1 MGSRRLEH
9 ENIEAKADPLNKT
22 ACGPSRSLALFRRN
36 FYTARMN
43 VPAFCRFRIRFI
55 FLITVVVLSAIPM
68 RAADK
73 VIVLKAARLFDGKS
87 KTLAQNGV
95 VIIQGNKIVDA
106 GSNVPAPPDAQVVD
120 LGDATLSPG
129 FMDGHTHLTL
139 DFSGNYNE
147 RRLKEVD
154 LNVSEQAIIATRYA
168 RATVEAGFTTVRD
181 LGSRFVGSKEFVDV
195 ALRNSINKGMIVGP
209 RMLVATFGIGATGGH
224 FDPTSGFRD
233 MLFGREPDSSDG
245 IADGPDAIR
254 KAVRFEVKNGADVI
268 KGAVSG
274 GVLSLADE
282 VDTPQLTPAEMAA
295 LVDESHRLRKKVAV
309 HCHGDQAARE
319 AIEAGVDSIEHGSFM
334 KPETLTRM
342 KNKGVFLTPTLMAT
356 EWIMSKLE
364 NYPPALQA
372 KAKAAAAARSDM
384 FRNAVRI
391 GVKISF
397 GTDAAVYPHGQNAKE
412 FKLMVDLGMSAIDA
426 LKSATA
432 SDAELF
438 GIAQKTGALEKGK
451 LADIIAM
458 PGDPLADITA
468 TERVF
473 FVMKEGKI
481 IRNGPIIQHATKITE
496 PAEVGEPAD

>member
-1 MGSRRLEH
+1 
-9 ENIEAKADPLNKT
+9 
-22 ACGPSRSLALFRRN
+22 
-36 FYTARMN
+36 MN
-43 VPAFCRFRIRFI
+43 VSAFHRFCSRLSFTLLV
-55 FLITVVVLSAIPM
+55 LIGCAISIH
-68 RAADK
+68 AADK

-95 VIIQGNKIVDA
+95 VIVQGNKIVDA
-106 GSNVPAPPDAQVVD
+106 GSNLPAPTDAQVID

-154 LNVSEQAIIATRYA
+154 LNVSEQAILATRYA

-195 ALRNSINKGMIVGP
+195 ALRNSINKGVIVGP
-209 RMLVATFGIGATGGH
+209 RMLVATYGIGATGGH

-233 MLFGREPDSSDG
+233 MLFGHEPDFSQG

-268 KGAVSG
+268 KAAVSG

-309 HCHGDQAARE
+309 HCHGDQAAKE

-334 KPETLTRM
+334 KPETLTLM
-342 KNKGVFLTPTLMAT
+342 KNKGTYLTPTLMAT
-356 EWIMSKLE
+356 EWIMSKID

-384 FRNAVRI
+384 FRNAVKMGI
-391 GVKISF
+391 KISF
-397 GTDAAVYPHGQNAKE
+397 GTDAAVFPHGQNAKE
-412 FKLMVDLGMSAIDA
+412 FKLMVDLGMQPIDA
-426 LKSATA
+426 LKTATGNA
-432 SDAELF
+432 ADLF
-438 GIAQKTGALEKGK
+438 GVAQKTGTLEKAK
-451 LADIIAM
+451 FADVIAM
-458 PGDPLADITA
+458 PGDPTADITA
-468 TERVF
+468 TERVS

-481 IRNGPIIQHATKITE
+481 IRNGPPSVPPVAVSPDADPEI
-496 PAEVGEPAD
+496 PAD

>member
-1 MGSRRLEH
+1 MKSTSRIFLVFLCFGVSAH
-9 ENIEAKADPLNKT
+9 AADQ
-22 ACGPSRSLALFRRN
+22 SIALKS
-36 FYTARMN
+36 ARM
-43 VPAFCRFRIRFI
+43 
-55 FLITVVVLSAIPM
+55 
-68 RAADK
+68 
-73 VIVLKAARLFDGKS
+73 FDGKS
-87 KTLAQNGV
+87 NALVQNAV
-95 VIIQGNKIVDA
+95 VIVQGDKIVDA
-106 GSNVPAPPDAQVVD
+106 GSNLPIPGGAQVID

-129 FMDGHTHLTL
+129 FMDAHTHLTL
-139 DFSGNYNE
+139 DYSGDYNL

-154 LNVSEQAIIATRYA
+154 FNVSEQAIIATAHA
-168 RATVEAGFTTVRD
+168 RDTVEAGFITVRD
-181 LGSRFVGSKEFVDV
+181 LGSRFVGSREFVDV
-195 ALRNSINKGMIVGP
+195 ALRNSINKGVVVGP
-209 RMLVATFGIGATGGH
+209 RMLVATKGIGASGGH

-233 MLFGREPDSSDG
+233 FLFGRDPDYTDG
-245 IADGPDAIR
+245 IIDSPDDAR

-268 KGAVSG
+268 KAAVSG

-309 HCHGDQAARE
+309 HCHGDEVARE

-364 NYPPALQA
+364 NYPPPLQA

-384 FRNAVRI
+384 FRNAVKL

-397 GTDAAVYPHGQNAKE
+397 GTDAAVFPHGQNARE
-412 FKLMVDLGMSAIDA
+412 FKVMVDLGMQPIEA
-426 LKSATA
+426 LRSATA
-432 SDAELF
+432 NDAELL
-438 GIAQKTGALEKGK
+438 GIAQKTGTLEKGK

-458 PGDPLADITA
+458 LGDPITDITA

-473 FVMKEGKI
+473 FVMKGGKS
-481 IRNGPIIQHATKITE
+481 IRNVPPTVHAAAKEI
-496 PAEVGEPAD
+496 

>member
-1 MGSRRLEH
+1 
-9 ENIEAKADPLNKT
+9 
-22 ACGPSRSLALFRRN
+22 
-36 FYTARMN
+36 MN
-43 VPAFCRFRIRFI
+43 VSAFHRFCSRLSFTLLV
-55 FLITVVVLSAIPM
+55 LIGCAISTH
-68 RAADK
+68 AADK

-95 VIIQGNKIVDA
+95 VIVQGNKIVDA
-106 GSNVPAPPDAQVVD
+106 GSNLPTPTDAQVIE

-181 LGSRFVGSKEFVDV
+181 LGSRFVGSKEFVDI
-195 ALRNSINKGMIVGP
+195 ALRNSINKGVIVGP
-209 RMLVATFGIGATGGH
+209 RMLVATYGIGATGGH

-233 MLFGREPDSSDG
+233 MLFGHEPDFSQG

-268 KGAVSG
+268 KAAVSG

-309 HCHGDQAARE
+309 HCHGDQAAKE

-334 KPETLTRM
+334 KPETLTLM
-342 KNKGVFLTPTLMAT
+342 KNKGTYLTPTLMAT
-356 EWIMSKLE
+356 EWIMSKID

-384 FRNAVRI
+384 FRNAVKMGI
-391 GVKISF
+391 KISF
-397 GTDAAVYPHGQNAKE
+397 GTDAAVFPHGQNAKE
-412 FKLMVDLGMSAIDA
+412 FKLMVDLGMQPIDA
-426 LKSATA
+426 LKTATGNA
-432 SDAELF
+432 ADLF
-438 GIAQKTGALEKGK
+438 GVAQKTGTLEKAK
-451 LADIIAM
+451 FADVIAM
-458 PGDPLADITA
+458 PGDPTADITA
-468 TERVF
+468 TERVS

-481 IRNGPIIQHATKITE
+481 IRNGPPSVPPVAVSPDADPEI
-496 PAEVGEPAD
+496 PAD

>member
-1 MGSRRLEH
+1 
-9 ENIEAKADPLNKT
+9 
-22 ACGPSRSLALFRRN
+22 
-36 FYTARMN
+36 MN
-43 VPAFCRFRIRFI
+43 VPASRLFNVRFV
-55 FLITVVVLSAIPM
+55 FLVTILVLVAIPL

-73 VIVLKAARLFDGKS
+73 AVVLKAARLFDGKS
-87 KTLAQNGV
+87 KSLVQNGV
-95 VIIQGNKIVDA
+95 VIVQGAKIVDA
-106 GSNVPAPPDAQVVD
+106 GSNLPAPADAQVID

-147 RRLKEVD
+147 RRLRELD

-195 ALRNSINKGMIVGP
+195 ALRNSINKGVIVGP

-233 MLFGREPDSSDG
+233 MLFGREPGFSEG

-254 KAVRFEVKNGADVI
+254 QAVRFEVKNGADVI
-268 KGAVSG
+268 KAAVSG

-295 LVDESHRLRKKVAV
+295 LVDETHRLRKKVAV
-309 HCHGDQAARE
+309 HCHGDQAAKE

-334 KPETLTRM
+334 KPETLTLM
-342 KNKGVFLTPTLMAT
+342 KNKGTYLTPTLMAT
-356 EWIMSKLE
+356 EWIMGKID

-372 KAKAAAAARSDM
+372 KAKAAGAARSDM
-384 FRNAVRI
+384 FRNAVKM

-397 GTDAAVYPHGQNAKE
+397 GTDAAVFPHGQNAKE
-412 FKLMVDLGMSAIDA
+412 FKLMVDLGMQPIDA
-426 LKSATA
+426 LKAATGNA
-432 SDAELF
+432 ADLF
-438 GIAQKTGALEKGK
+438 GIAQKTGTLEKGK
-451 LADIIAM
+451 LADVIVM
-458 PGDPLADITA
+458 PGDPTADITT
-468 TERVF
+468 TERVS

-481 IRNGPIIQHATKITE
+481 IRNGPPSSQPVAVSADENPEI
-496 PAEVGEPAD
+496 PAD

>member
-1 MGSRRLEH
+1 MRITSR
-9 ENIEAKADPLNKT
+9 
-22 ACGPSRSLALFRRN
+22 
-36 FYTARMN
+36 
-43 VPAFCRFRIRFI
+43 
-55 FLITVVVLSAIPM
+55 VVVIFWCLGV
-68 RAADK
+68 AAYGADQM
-73 VIVLKAARLFDGKS
+73 IALKAERMFDGKS
-87 KTLAQNGV
+87 KTLVQHG
-95 VIIQGNKIVDA
+95 VIIVQGDKIVDV
-106 GSNVPAPPDAQVVD
+106 GSNLTIPGGAKVID

-129 FMDGHTHLTL
+129 FIDAHTHLTL
-139 DFSGNYNE
+139 DYSGDYNL
-147 RRLKEVD
+147 RRLHELD
-154 LNVSEQAIIATRYA
+154 LDVSEQAIRATTFA
-168 RATVEAGFTTVRD
+168 RATIEAGFTTVRD
-181 LGSRFVGSKEFVDV
+181 LGSRFVGSREFVDV
-195 ALRNSINKGMIVGP
+195 ALRNSINKGLIVGP
-209 RMLVATFGIGATGGH
+209 RMLVATKGIGATGGP

-233 MLFGREPDSSDG
+233 FRSGREPDYTDG
-245 IADGPDAIR
+245 IIDSPDDAR

-268 KGAVSG
+268 KAAVSG
-274 GVLSLADE
+274 GVLSLTDE

-295 LVDESHRLRKKVAV
+295 VVDESHRLRKKVAV

-384 FRNAVRI
+384 FRNAVRL
-391 GVKISF
+391 GVRIAF
-397 GTDAAVYPHGQNAKE
+397 GTDAAVFPHGQNAKE
-412 FKLMVDLGMSAIDA
+412 FKLMVDLGMTPTDA
-426 LKSATA
+426 LKSATT

-451 LADIIAM
+451 LADIIAI
-458 PGDPLADITA
+458 PGDPLTDITA

-481 IRNGPIIQHATKITE
+481 IRNGPIVQHATKITE

>member
-1 MGSRRLEH
+1 
-9 ENIEAKADPLNKT
+9 
-22 ACGPSRSLALFRRN
+22 
-36 FYTARMN
+36 MN
-43 VPAFCRFRIRFI
+43 VSAFHRFCSRLSFTLLV
-55 FLITVVVLSAIPM
+55 LIGCAISTH
-68 RAADK
+68 AADK

-95 VIIQGNKIVDA
+95 VIVQGNKIVDA
-106 GSNVPAPPDAQVVD
+106 GSNLPAPTDAQVID

-154 LNVSEQAIIATRYA
+154 LNVSEQAILATRYA

-195 ALRNSINKGMIVGP
+195 ALRNSINKGVIVGP
-209 RMLVATFGIGATGGH
+209 RMLVATYGIGATGGH

-233 MLFGREPDSSDG
+233 MLFGHEPDFSQG
-245 IADGPDAIR
+245 IADGPDAMR

-268 KGAVSG
+268 KAAVSG

-309 HCHGDQAARE
+309 HCHGDQAAKE

-334 KPETLTRM
+334 KPDTLTLM
-342 KNKGVFLTPTLMAT
+342 KNKGTYLTPTLMAT
-356 EWIMSKLE
+356 EWIMSKID

-384 FRNAVRI
+384 FRNAVKMSI
-391 GVKISF
+391 KVSF
-397 GTDAAVYPHGQNAKE
+397 GTDAAVFPHGQNAKE
-412 FKLMVDLGMSAIDA
+412 FKLMVDLGMQPIDA
-426 LKSATA
+426 LKTATGNA
-432 SDAELF
+432 ADLF
-438 GIAQKTGALEKGK
+438 GIAQKAGTLEKGK
-451 LADIIAM
+451 FADVIAM
-458 PGDPLADITA
+458 PRDPTADITA
-468 TERVF
+468 TERVS

-481 IRNGPIIQHATKITE
+481 IRNGPPSAPPVAVSPDADPEI
-496 PAEVGEPAD
+496 PAD